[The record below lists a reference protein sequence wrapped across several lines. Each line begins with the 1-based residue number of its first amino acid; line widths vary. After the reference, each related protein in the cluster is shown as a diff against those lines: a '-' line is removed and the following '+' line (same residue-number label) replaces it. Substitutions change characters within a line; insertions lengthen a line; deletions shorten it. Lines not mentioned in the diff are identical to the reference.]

1 MDLKQ
6 YFRKIQAVESSL
18 SDEYPIVV
26 SLETADGGKE
36 GRISEVSR
44 SNAAVMVVEGRAVL
58 ATEEQKQ
65 QFAESQAAARTA
77 HAKAEAAKRLQVA
90 IISESD
96 LGHMTGRKNS
106 QNK

>member
-6 YFRKIQAVESSL
+6 YFRKIQAVEATL
-18 SDEYPIVV
+18 SENYPIVV

-44 SNAAVMVVEGRAVL
+44 SNAAVMIVEGRAVL
-58 ATEEQKQ
+58 ATEEQKL
-65 QFAESQAAARTA
+65 QFAETQAAARKA
-77 HAKAEAAKRLQVA
+77 HLAAEAAKRVQVA
-90 IISESD
+90 VISESD
-96 LGHMTGRKNS
+96 LGHMSGRKNS